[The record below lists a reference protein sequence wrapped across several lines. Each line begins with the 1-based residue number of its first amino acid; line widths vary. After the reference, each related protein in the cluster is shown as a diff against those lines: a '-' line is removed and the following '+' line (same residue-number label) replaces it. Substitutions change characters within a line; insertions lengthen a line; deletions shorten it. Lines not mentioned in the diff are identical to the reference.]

1 LFHFLNC
8 FIIII
13 ISINFCKSCPY
24 LASQINPAIPAVS
37 GLLLLSAICT
47 LFRTSFTDPGIIP
60 RATPD
65 EATDV
70 KRQIGIFSINLI
82 EIQVNFFSIKIF
94 ETKALAKGSETQ
106 KIVINN
112 QQIELKYCWTC
123 KIFRPPR
130 TSHCSVC
137 DNCVGN

>member
-1 LFHFLNC
+1 M
-8 FIIII
+8 
-13 ISINFCKSCPY
+13 
-24 LASQINPAIPAVS
+24 ASQISSAIPAVT
-37 GLLLLSAICT
+37 GLLLLFVICT

-65 EATDV
+65 EAADV
-70 KRQIGIFSINLI
+70 KRQIGIYSINLI
-82 EIQVNFFSIKIF
+82 EIQVNFFSINIF

-106 KIVINN
+106 RIVINN
-112 QQIELKYCWTC
+112 QRIELKYCSTC

-130 TSHCSVC
+130 ASHCSVC